1 MNIKGT
7 ISRLIERHDLAPEE
21 AEQVMGAIMGGSTT
35 QSQIGAF
42 LAALRMKGETPE
54 EIAAFA
60 RTMRRHAVTIAPVT
74 QKTLVDTCG
83 TGGDGTHT
91 FNISTAAALVAA
103 GAGIPVVKHGNRSV
117 SSTCGSADVL
127 SALGVNLAV
136 DPTRQAKIV
145 EKVGIAFLFAPNHHP
160 AMRHVMPVRQELGC
174 RTVFNIL
181 GPLANPAGARAQIL
195 GVYHPDMIRPM
206 AEVLRIL
213 GLPRAMVVHGNGLDE
228 ITTTGDTC
236 VCELDKGTINSYT
249 LNPGSFGIAPAS
261 LSDLRGGD
269 PQKNAHII
277 REILAGERGA
287 GRDIVL
293 LNAGAAIYTGGQARD
308 LHEGIGR
315 AAYSIDSGNAGARLD
330 ALIEATRG
338 VAWHD
343 PRRDP

>member
-1 MNIKGT
+1 MNIKET
-7 ISRLIERHDLAPEE
+7 ISRLIERQDLSPEE
-21 AEQVMGAIMGGSTT
+21 AGQVMGAIMEGSTT

-42 LAALRMKGETPE
+42 LTALRMKGETPE

-60 RTMRRHAVTIAPVT
+60 RVMRQHAITVAPAT
-74 QKTLVDTCG
+74 RKTLVDTCG

-91 FNISTAAALVAA
+91 FNISTTSALVAA

-127 SALGVNLAV
+127 SALGVNLTV
-136 DPTRQAKIV
+136 DPMRQAEIV
-145 EKVGIAFLFAPNHHP
+145 EQVGIAFLFAPNHHP
-160 AMRHVMPVRQELGC
+160 AMRHVMAARQELGY
-174 RTVFNIL
+174 RTIFNIL
-181 GPLANPAGARAQIL
+181 GPLANPAGAQAQVL
-195 GVYHPDMIRPM
+195 GVYHPDLTRSM

-213 GLPRAMVVHGNGLDE
+213 GLSHAMVVHGSGLDE

-236 VCELDKGTINSYT
+236 VCELNSGVVNTYT
-249 LNPGSFGIAPAS
+249 LNPGTFGIAPAS

-269 PQKNAHII
+269 PQENARII

-293 LNAGAAIYTGGQARD
+293 LNAGAAIYIGGQARD
-308 LHEGIGR
+308 LHEGIGH
-315 AAYSIDSGNAGARLD
+315 AASSIDSGNASARLD

-338 VAWHD
+338 AA
-343 PRRDP
+343 

>member
-1 MNIKGT
+1 MNIRDT
-7 ISRLIERHDLAPEE
+7 IARLMERQNLSFEDAG
-21 AEQVMGAIMGGSTT
+21 QVMGAIMEGNAT

-42 LAALRMKGETPE
+42 LTALRMKGETPE

-60 RTMRRHAVTIAPVT
+60 RVMRRHAVTVTPVT
-74 QKTLVDTCG
+74 EKILVDTCG

-91 FNISTAAALVAA
+91 FNISTASALVAA

-136 DPTRQAKIV
+136 DPARQAKIV
-145 EKVGIAFLFAPNHHP
+145 EQVGIAFLFAPAHHP

-181 GPLANPAGARAQIL
+181 GPLANPAGAQAQVM
-195 GVYHPDMIRPM
+195 GVYTPDLTRPM

-213 GLPRAMVVHGNGLDE
+213 GLSRAMVVHGNGLDE

-236 VCELDKGTINSYT
+236 VCELEKGIINTYT

-269 PQKNAHII
+269 APQNARII
-277 REILAGERGA
+277 REILAGDRGA

-293 LNAGAAIYTGGQARD
+293 LNAGAAIYTGGHVRD
-308 LHEGIGR
+308 LHEGIIS
-315 AAYSIDSGNAGARLD
+315 AATSIDSGNASARLD
-330 ALIEATRG
+330 ALIDATQEA
-338 VAWHD
+338 A
-343 PRRDP
+343 

>member
-1 MNIKGT
+1 MNIKET
-7 ISRLIERHDLAPEE
+7 ISRLIERQNLSPEE
-21 AEQVMGAIMGGSTT
+21 AGQVMDTIMEGNTT

-60 RTMRRHAVTIAPVT
+60 RVMRRHAVTVAPAT

-91 FNISTAAALVAA
+91 FNISTTSALVAA

-127 SALGVNLAV
+127 SALGVNLTV
-136 DPTRQAKIV
+136 DPARQAKIV
-145 EKVGIAFLFAPNHHP
+145 EQVGIAFLFAPNHHP
-160 AMRHVMPVRQELGC
+160 AMRHVMAARQELGC

-181 GPLANPAGARAQIL
+181 GPLANPAGAQAQVL
-195 GVYHPDMIRPM
+195 GVYAPDLTRPV

-213 GLPRAMVVHGNGLDE
+213 GLSRAMVVHGSGLDE
-228 ITTTGDTC
+228 ITTTGDTF
-236 VCELDKGTINSYT
+236 VCELDKGTINTYT
-249 LNPGSFGIAPAS
+249 LNPGTFGIAPAS
-261 LSDLRGGD
+261 LSDIRGGD
-269 PQKNAHII
+269 PQENALII

-308 LHEGIGR
+308 LHEGIER
-315 AAYSIDSGNAGARLD
+315 AASSIDSGNASARLD
-330 ALIEATRG
+330 ALVEATRS
-338 VAWHD
+338 AA
-343 PRRDP
+343 